1 MKSITT
7 CPSCQTQ
14 FLVTDEQLSQYNGKV
29 RCGHCLNV
37 FNAVDYIVVQPSENQ
52 QTEIVTEQILVKD
65 SEPAKLEESVAA
77 NTFND
82 PAIHNQHSESNFSVV
97 DALARENFEQAI
109 LPSEKIVAVSDS
121 EEPLAFEP
129 ESSQHETNI
138 SNLTRADAKSD
149 IKRADVLNEIFSQA
163 ELPLEDIVEPKIAL
177 EGSSSPL
184 ENSLIETELSSEA
197 YQEEVSK
204 INEFDYKPE
213 YQYFLEE
220 KKATSPLLVTLGGL
234 FILLALFQ
242 GVYFYRNAIAM
253 HYPETK
259 PYLVNI
265 CKFIGCKI
273 NLPQEIQLFSIDDST
288 IAEDND
294 HQGVIRLSSTI
305 TNRADFN
312 QAYPN
317 LEVTLT
323 DTQDKPTLRRIF
335 KPNEYLTKAYR
346 LDEGIASG
354 DSIEIDMPLM
364 ADDFKP
370 AGFRLLVSY

>member
-14 FLVTDEQLSQYNGKV
+14 FLVTDEQLSQYTGKV

-37 FNAVDYIVVQPSENQ
+37 FNAIDYISVQPAEVQ
-52 QTEIVTEQILVKD
+52 QTEVLTEQILVKD
-65 SEPAKLEESVAA
+65 TVPPEEQDNLPQDNSNEQTIGIQNTEAIASIDESLSRENIEQAVVA
-77 NTFND
+77 
-82 PAIHNQHSESNFSVV
+82 SESMGFQTDSLEAFS
-97 DALARENFEQAI
+97 AT
-109 LPSEKIVAVSDS
+109 
-121 EEPLAFEP
+121 EP
-129 ESSQHETNI
+129 EIKI
-138 SNLTRADAKSD
+138 SNSKSAETASTIKSAD
-149 IKRADVLNEIFSQA
+149 ILNELFSQA
-163 ELPLEDIVEPKIAL
+163 ELPLEEIVEARLGL
-177 EGSSSPL
+177 EDNPAPL
-184 ENSLIETELSSEA
+184 ENTPIQAELSSEA

-204 INEFDYKPE
+204 INDFDYKPE

-220 KKATSPLLVTLGGL
+220 KKSASPVLVTLGGL
-234 FILLALFQ
+234 FILLALLQ
-242 GVYFYRNAIAM
+242 GVYFYRHTIAM

-259 PYLVNI
+259 PYLVSI
-265 CKFIGCKI
+265 CQLIGCRI
-273 NLPQEIQLFSIDDST
+273 NLPHEIHLFSIDDST
-288 IAEDND
+288 IAEDTD
-294 HQGVIRLSSTI
+294 HEGVIRLSSTI

-323 DTQDKPTLRRIF
+323 DTHDKPTLRRIF
-335 KPNEYLTKAYR
+335 KPDQYLTKAYR